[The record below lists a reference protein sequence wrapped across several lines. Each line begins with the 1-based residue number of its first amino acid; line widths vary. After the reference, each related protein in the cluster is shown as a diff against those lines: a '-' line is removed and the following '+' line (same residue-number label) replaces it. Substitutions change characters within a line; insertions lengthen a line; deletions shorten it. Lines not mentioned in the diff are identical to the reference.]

1 LEAVKRFEQGE
12 RNTQIAVDLRVTLR
26 SVERWCKAWGE
37 QGAQGVLSRGPA
49 ARPRLSKAQFARL
62 EAELRR
68 GPLAH
73 GFNDQRWTLER
84 IKTLIG
90 RLFRIGYTVQGVW
103 KLLRRNGWSCQ
114 VPARR
119 AIERDDEQIQVWKQE
134 VWPQAER
141 PRRTWAPGW
150 SLRMR
155 PAGRSGRP
163 RPEPGGGAG
172 APR

>member
-1 LEAVKRFEQGE
+1 MRYAQGGGVTAAGRRRRERVRLEAVKRFEQGE
-12 RNTQIAVDLRVTLR
+12 WNTQIAVDLRVRLR
-26 SVERWCKAWGE
+26 SVERWC
-37 QGAQGVLSRGPA
+37 
-49 ARPRLSKAQFARL
+49 KAQFARL

-68 GPLAH
+68 GSLAH